1 MAWTPTP
8 SKTMESLSADWM
20 EAKEAERQAQ
30 EKRLLIEKELISMA
44 EIGDQFE
51 GSKTIKPQ
59 GYKIR
64 ITRSFRRKVDG
75 EKLQAVAEE
84 HGLFSCL
91 QELFRWKPE
100 IDKKAWDSAEEQVT
114 RVLSV
119 AITTTPGKPSVTIE
133 QEV

>member
-59 GYKIR
+59 GYKIK

-75 EKLQAVAEE
+75 EKLQAVAEQ

-100 IDKKAWDSAEEQVT
+100 IDKKAWDAADEHVT
-114 RVLSV
+114 RVLSA
-119 AITTTPGKPSVTIE
+119 AITTAPGKPSVTIE